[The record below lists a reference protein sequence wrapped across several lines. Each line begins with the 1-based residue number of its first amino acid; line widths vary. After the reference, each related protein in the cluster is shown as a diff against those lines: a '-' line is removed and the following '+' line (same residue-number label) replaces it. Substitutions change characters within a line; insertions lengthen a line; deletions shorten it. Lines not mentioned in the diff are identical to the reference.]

1 MAYFRKN
8 MSGVHT
14 WTGLV
19 LGWLMLWMF
28 LTGSLGY
35 FDTEIDR
42 WMQPELPAPPSHYD
56 EAQAVRTAQ
65 AYLSRTAPD
74 ASRWVIFLPIDRNEP
89 YLRVFWAGKDGT
101 GRPVSNSARLSLDTG
116 EPLSTRETGG
126 GQLLYKMHWRLHY
139 MPRVLAEF
147 ITGSAAMLMLI
158 ALVTGIII
166 HKNIFRDLFTF
177 RPKKGR
183 RSWLDL
189 HNLVAVSSLPFQ
201 LMITYSG
208 LVFVMFTYMPL
219 IFLAFYGVDAQGRRD
234 FIADISTSEIVAPAN
249 QSATITDLGSFITQ
263 HKAEWSETPLR
274 NLDIRFPGDAN
285 ASVTLKSNNAVSPL
299 RASDEWMFSAVNG
312 DLLSKHA
319 ASQTSVQTSHDI
331 LLGLHE
337 GLFAPLALR
346 WLYFLSGILGCLM
359 IATGMIMWENKR
371 RQQGKTS
378 TFGLKLITTLN
389 IASIAGM
396 PLCIGAYFV
405 ANRLLPTSMVA
416 RADWEVHIM
425 FITWL
430 VCLLHAALRP
440 RRRAWTEQ
448 FTGAG
453 VAFLILP
460 LLSSWTTERNVWSA
474 IGQGDWTILGVESA
488 FIVTGILFLIIA
500 VTLHKRLQRNAAHS
514 VVRGATA

>member
-19 LGWLMLWMF
+19 LGWLLLWMF
-28 LTGSLGY
+28 LSGSLGY

-42 WMQPELPAPPSHYD
+42 WMQPELPLPPSHYD

-65 AYLSRTAPD
+65 VYLSREAPE

-89 YLRVFWAGKDGT
+89 YLRVFWAGKDEKGHS
-101 GRPVSNSARLSLDTG
+101 VSDSVRLSLDTG
-116 EPLSTRETGG
+116 EPLSARETGG

-158 ALVTGIII
+158 ALITGIII
-166 HKNIFRDLFTF
+166 HKGIFRDLFTF

-219 IFLAFYGVDAQGRRD
+219 IFVAFYGMDDQGRRE
-234 FIADISTSEIVAPAN
+234 FIADISTTEIVAPAN
-249 QSATITDLGSFITQ
+249 QSATMIDLGSFITQ
-263 HKAEWSETPLR
+263 HKAQWSETPLR

-285 ASVTLKSNNAVSPL
+285 ASVTVKSNNAVSPL

-312 DLLSKHA
+312 ELLSHHTA
-319 ASQTSVQTSHDI
+319 NQTSVQSSHDV

-346 WLYFLSGILGCLM
+346 WLYFLSGVLGCLM

-378 TFGLKLITTLN
+378 AFGLKLISTLN

-396 PLCIGAYFV
+396 PICIGVYFA
-405 ANRLLPTSMVA
+405 ANRLLPTTIAA

-440 RRRAWTEQ
+440 RRWAWIEQ
-448 FTGAG
+448 FKSAG
-453 VAFLILP
+453 IVFLTLP
-460 LLSSWTTERNVWSA
+460 VLGFWTTRLNVLHA
-474 IGQGDWTILGVESA
+474 IEQEDWTILGVESV
-488 FIVTGILFLIIA
+488 FIITGILFLIIA
-500 VTLHKRLQRNAAHS
+500 FMLYKRFQVNTAHGAI
-514 VVRGATA
+514 RGAKV